1 MAVYS
6 PEALG
11 IKPPPGGFT
20 QGGWFQGRQYWGGT
34 LSDPGVIHPS
44 SNQIGAGQAVSA
56 EVNRQSAALQ
66 GVSPQ
71 QFEGY
76 LQQQRQAGVG
86 VQPTAQAVAPSGPST
101 PSGPSGPSGPGVAFQ
116 APEAINLP
124 NIYQG
129 LYASSGIADIEGQL
143 TQQAQAYS
151 VQVSKIKDNPYLSEA
166 TMTGRLKKLDE
177 KFNRDT
183 AILRDQIAT
192 KKADVETQ
200 LNLQLKQFDINSQQT
215 KLAWDQFNTLL
226 TAGALTGASGEDI
239 ANITRSTGISSN
251 MIYSAI
257 NAQKQKNVET
267 QVISST
273 DDAGVV
279 TATIINSKTGEVIAK
294 QNLGAIGKA
303 ETGGV
308 GSAAKTIKAQF
319 VEEAGSLGGQTINGI
334 WWGIFPQ
341 LVAKYAPYM
350 SLEDIYNLYT
360 TSGAGKTYGA
370 PAESGKEIKQ
380 LYDYS
385 REGKEPE
392 D

>member
-1 MAVYS
+1 MAVYN
-6 PEALG
+6 PEALK
-11 IKPPPGGFT
+11 IAPPSGGFK
-20 QGGWFQGRQYWGGT
+20 QGGWYQGRQYWGGT

-76 LQQQRQAGVG
+76 LQQQRQAGAG
-86 VQPTAQAVAPSGPST
+86 VQPTAQAVASSGPSA
-101 PSGPSGPSGPGVAFQ
+101 PSGPSGPGVSFQ

-129 LYASSGIADIEGQL
+129 LYESSGIKDIESQL
-143 TQQAQAYS
+143 AQQAQAYS
-151 VQVSKIKDNPYLSEA
+151 TQVSKIKDNPYLSEA
-166 TMTGRLKKLDE
+166 TMTGRIAKLDE

-183 AILRDQIAT
+183 TNLRNQIAT

-303 ETGGV
+303 ETGGA
-308 GSAAKTIKAQF
+308 GSATKTIKAQF
-319 VEEAGSLGGQTINGI
+319 VEEAGTAGGRSINGT

-341 LVAKYAPYM
+341 LVAKYASYM
-350 SLEDIYNLYT
+350 SLEDIYQLYT
-360 TSGAGKTYGA
+360 TSSAGKTYGA